1 VRQLR
6 PPRLDLRAR
15 VVLFCSAV
23 AICALL
29 LLGLSLRAVLARSLY
44 GQQHSMASRQVKA
57 IAAQGTSDL
66 VDLLDTQPPLSG
78 EPELQ
83 QKLINQLNTA
93 SSGASSGGSP
103 PFNAVI
109 VRDSDLTTSSDPTGR
124 YSIAQVPPKLV
135 RQVPTHAGPVFAYI
149 DSPVGSGR
157 VLVVGIPIKAPP
169 KPPLR
174 STPKN
179 IEAYFF
185 YPLTFQEQVLKR
197 ASDFMLVVGIGLLAA
212 VVVIAALAIGRVLR
226 PIQRARDVAEEIAAG
241 NLEARIP
248 HANAADDFGRL
259 AESFN
264 RMTDNLA
271 QKIGEL
277 EHVSSLQ
284 ARFVSDVSH
293 ELRTPLATVRMAADY
308 IHAARTGL
316 PADAQRAAVLLEREL
331 ERFENLLEDLLE
343 ISRFDAGVVRLE
355 PVEVDIGHLL
365 DEVIDALDPIAHGR
379 KVDVALKVDREAG
392 SPLVPADPRRLDR
405 VFSNLV
411 KNAVEHTSEGA
422 VRVSAARH
430 GEDVVVKVED
440 EGEGIPAE
448 DLPHIFERFYRADA
462 HRARTLGGTGLGLA
476 IALENV
482 HLHGGSIDVSSEVGE
497 GSVFTV
503 VLPAAKPQP
512 ASSNGDAPEQPKREP
527 EGSPAA

>member
-1 VRQLR
+1 
-6 PPRLDLRAR
+6 
-15 VVLFCSAV
+15 VLFCSAV
-23 AICALL
+23 AVCALL

-44 GQQHSMASRQVKA
+44 GQQHSMASRQVKTLA
-57 IAAQGTSDL
+57 GQGQRDL
-66 VDLLDTQPPLSG
+66 ANLLNRSTPLNEEDLEAFIDEFS
-78 EPELQ
+78 
-83 QKLINQLNTA
+83 K
-93 SSGASSGGSP
+93 ASSGGPP
-103 PFNAVI
+103 PFNAVVI
-109 VRDSDLTTSSDPTGR
+109 RDPNLIKTSDQR
-124 YSIAQVPPKLV
+124 YTFDQVPARLAGT
-135 RQVPTHAGPVFAYI
+135 VPTHDGPAFAYI

-157 VLVVGIPIKAPP
+157 MLVVGITIKAPA
-169 KPPLR
+169 
-174 STPKN
+174 TPAHGN
-179 IEAYFF
+179 VEAYFF
-185 YPLTFQEQVLKR
+185 YPLSFQEQVLKR
-197 ASDFMLVVGIGLLAA
+197 VSDFMLIVGAGLLAA
-212 VVVIAALAIGRVLR
+212 VVVIAGLAIGRVLR

-241 NLEARIP
+241 NLDARIP
-248 HANAADDFGRL
+248 HANANDDFGRL

-379 KVDVALKVDREAG
+379 KVDVALEVDREAG
-392 SPLVPADPRRLDR
+392 APLVPADPRRLDR

-411 KNAVEHTSEGA
+411 KNAVEHTTEGA
-422 VRVSAARH
+422 VRVSAARD
-430 GEDVVVKVED
+430 GDDVVVKVED
-440 EGEGIPAE
+440 EGEGIPSE

-503 VLPAAKPQP
+503 VLPAARSQPPPPDGEAAEPQP
-512 ASSNGDAPEQPKREP
+512 NPEP
-527 EGSPAA
+527 EVSVSG